1 MPRSHPARRPSRS
14 RSRPPDRAPCSG
26 FATPTC
32 PTSSSAQCM
41 KRDGACTRERW
52 PASWRGRDAGE
63 PLPAFSLLARNLNT
77 PMEMIRNVARHKL
90 RSFLTITGI
99 TIGVLALTTM
109 GALAENFNAL
119 IDGGVAYFGSS
130 VQVGAP
136 DGSSAP
142 IIPISK
148 VNEIKNVQGVAAA
161 FPGYSFQAKPGQL
174 NFTFGPGD
182 QIQASDPAEFG
193 WGAIRLTY
201 MQGHAIDAGS
211 QGQVV
216 LGKTIAKEFKKSV
229 GDKIDLPVKPPDA
242 KPDFVN
248 HTFTVIGLLNET
260 RTAPDSF
267 AYINI
272 ADGQMLLNDSL
283 PGPLK
288 TSIDV
293 SQITQGIAVYA
304 KPGTSL
310 DELDKLAAR
319 INTQVDGVKAL
330 KPSDIV
336 NGFKQGSLVFTGV
349 ATAAAVIALI
359 IGGLSVV
366 NTMFMAVAERVREIG
381 LKKAVGATTVN
392 VMGEFLLEATFIGV
406 VGGLLGYGLGVGVVV
421 IRNVFFPAAD
431 GSTLFLIT
439 PTLTVIAIGFAT
451 VLGAAAGVLPAWRAA
466 SLDPVIALRNE

>member
-1 MPRSHPARRPSRS
+1 
-14 RSRPPDRAPCSG
+14 
-26 FATPTC
+26 
-32 PTSSSAQCM
+32 
-41 KRDGACTRERW
+41 
-52 PASWRGRDAGE
+52 
-63 PLPAFSLLARNLNT
+63 
-77 PMEMIRNVARHKL
+77 METIRNVARHKL
-90 RSFLTITGI
+90 RSFLTISGI

-148 VNEIKNVQGVAAA
+148 VDELKKVQGVAAA

-201 MQGHAIDAGS
+201 AQGHAIDAGS

-216 LGKTIAKEFKKSV
+216 LGKTIAKEFKKKV
-229 GDKIDLPVKPPDA
+229 GDTIDLPVKPPDA
-242 KPDFVN
+242 KPD
-248 HTFTVIGLLNET
+248 
-260 RTAPDSF
+260 
-267 AYINI
+267 
-272 ADGQMLLNDSL
+272 
-283 PGPLK
+283 
-288 TSIDV
+288 
-293 SQITQGIAVYA
+293 
-304 KPGTSL
+304 
-310 DELDKLAAR
+310 
-319 INTQVDGVKAL
+319 
-330 KPSDIV
+330 IV
-336 NGFKQGSLVFTGV
+336 NGFKQGSVVFTGV

-392 VMGEFLLEATFIGV
+392 IMGEFLLEATFIGV
-406 VGGLLGYGLGVGVVV
+406 VGGLLGYGLGVGIVV